1 MACAV
6 DMDEVTALWAELT
19 QTPQEAFILIT
30 VCDKALIAL
39 SKK

>member
-1 MACAV
+1 MSCAV
-6 DMDEVTALWAELT
+6 DTDEVTAPWAELT

-30 VCDKALIAL
+30 VCDKAIIAL